1 MIWWLLGAPLPLVL
15 LLSIPTP
22 ENFWR
27 TLALTGLA
35 GIAVYLTGSVLIG
48 TLLERKR
55 EYVDTFPM
63 DARRIMYMKMMEGAE
78 PPQA

>member
-35 GIAVYLTGSVLIG
+35 GIVVYLTSSVLIG
-48 TLLERKR
+48 TLLERR
-55 EYVDTFPM
+55 RPYEYTFPM
-63 DARRIMYMKMMEGAE
+63 DTRREMYIKVVHRMNNK
-78 PPQA
+78 